1 MEFDMPKEMSSII
14 KVIGVGGGGSNAVN
28 HMYNLGLKSVDF
40 IVCNTDRQALD
51 ISPVPYKVQLG
62 QELTEG
68 RGAGSLPDI
77 GREAALET
85 IDEIKKLLSTDTR
98 MVFITAGMGG
108 GTGTGA
114 APVIAQVAK
123 EMGILTVGIVTVPF
137 AFEGRKRRLQAEEG
151 LEQIRSYVDTLL
163 VINNEKLRE
172 ITGNLSISE
181 AFAKADSVLSTAA
194 KSIADVV
201 SVTGAINVDF
211 NDVKTVMK
219 DSGVAIMGSGIAE
232 GENRAL
238 ECVESA
244 LQSPLLNDNDITG
257 ANYILLNITYGDNEV
272 TMDEITA
279 ITDFVQDQA
288 GNTAEVIFGHGY
300 DPTLGSQLGVT
311 LIATGFQTVPFTE
324 YVKAPQK
331 TKIELIDTP
340 KVEVV
345 APLTQPTSN
354 IEKSEEPSMYVKTV
368 ETHVETSH
376 SPTSFD
382 SIKAE
387 EDKEITEKPTMNQFV
402 FDLGSS
408 NDEKSEEDTLT
419 RYTLDGEVTEEKTI
433 DFTTERRSVSAEDTA
448 KISNERLEQ
457 IRKYTA
463 SLRTSEGLAK
473 YESEPAFMRKN
484 VELEERNFSKENT
497 SSRFSISKDD
507 EESSLNSNNS
517 FLHDN
522 VD

>member
-51 ISPVPYKVQLG
+51 ISPVPYKIQLG
-62 QELTEG
+62 EQLTEG

-77 GREAALET
+77 GRDAAIET
-85 IDEIKKLLSTDTR
+85 IDDIKKLLSEDTR
-98 MVFITAGMGG
+98 MVFVTAGMGG

-114 APVIAQVAK
+114 APVIAQAAK

-137 AFEGRKRRLQAEEG
+137 AFEGRKRRIQAEEG
-151 LEQIRSYVDTLL
+151 LEQIRQYVDTLL

-172 ITGNLSISE
+172 ITGNLSVSE

-201 SVTGAINVDF
+201 SATGVINVDF

-232 GENRAL
+232 GEERAL
-238 ECVESA
+238 ECVEAA

-279 ITDFVQDQA
+279 ITDYVQEQA

-300 DPTLGSQLGVT
+300 DQTLGSQLSVT
-311 LIATGFQTVPFTE
+311 LIATGFQTSPFTE

-331 TKIELIDTP
+331 TKIELVDTP
-340 KVEVV
+340 KNEVV
-345 APLTQPTSN
+345 KPLTQPTGD
-354 IEKSEEPSMYVKTV
+354 IEKSNELNMYVKTV
-368 ETHVETSH
+368 DTNENKSH
-376 SPTSFD
+376 AHTSFD
-382 SIKAE
+382 SIKAQ
-387 EDKEITEKPTMNQFV
+387 EDKASSDSSLTNQFV
-402 FDLGSS
+402 FDLGVS
-408 NDEKSEEDTLT
+408 DKEKSDEETLT
-419 RYTLDGEVTEEKTI
+419 RYNLDGEITEEKTI
-433 DFTTERRSVSAEDTA
+433 DFHAERRSPSAEDTA

-473 YESEPAFMRKN
+473 YENEPAFMRKN
-484 VELEERNFSKENT
+484 IELEERNYSTENNA
-497 SSRFSISKDD
+497 SRFSISKDD
-507 EESSLNSNNS
+507 DESSLNSNNS